1 MKSLH
6 ERADERNKVLLV
18 QKLSELLQV
27 ELMKSK
33 SFRNLGNI
41 HEEWFQRT
49 RKKIKK
55 LSGKKGN
62 EELCI
67 LGELRD
73 NVISGV
79 FKCRIVKEI
88 NDSKKLEVT
97 ERILEEL

>member
-1 MKSLH
+1 MITNFKM
-6 ERADERNKVLLV
+6 N
-18 QKLSELLQV
+18 ELLQV

-67 LGELRD
+67 LGELKD
-73 NVISGV
+73 NVIFGV
-79 FKCRIVKEI
+79 FESRILK
-88 NDSKKLEVT
+88 NLTTQKKLEVT
-97 ERILEEL
+97 ERILKEL

>member
-1 MKSLH
+1 MITKFKM
-6 ERADERNKVLLV
+6 N
-18 QKLSELLQV
+18 ELLQV

-62 EELCI
+62 EELFI
-67 LGELRD
+67 LGKLKD
-73 NVISGV
+73 SVIFAV
-79 FKCRIVKEI
+79 FKSVIVKEFG
-88 NDSKKLEVT
+88 DSKKLEVT